1 MAGLLRAYASSKYL
15 PSPLS
20 APATKATL
28 IIALTQSK
36 LRYTFQNAGQLFTLF
51 GSLKSLWRH
60 LWRSLHSLLQTS
72 NKQQLALL

>member
-51 GSLKSLWRH
+51 TQSQITLEALMEVI
-60 LWRSLHSLLQTS
+60 T
-72 NKQQLALL
+72 QLTANIQ

>member
-28 IIALTQSK
+28 MIALTQSK

-51 GSLKSLWRH
+51 TQSQITLEALM
-60 LWRSLHSLLQTS
+60 QVIT
-72 NKQQLALL
+72 QLTANIQ

>member
-1 MAGLLRAYASSKYL
+1 MAGLLRAHASSKYL

-28 IIALTQSK
+28 MIALTQTK

-51 GSLKSLWRH
+51 TQSQITLEALMEVI
-60 LWRSLHSLLQTS
+60 T
-72 NKQQLALL
+72 QLTANIQ

>member
-28 IIALTQSK
+28 MIALTQSK

-51 GSLKSLWRH
+51 TQSQITLEALMEVI
-60 LWRSLHSLLQTS
+60 T
-72 NKQQLALL
+72 QLTANIQ

>member
-1 MAGLLRAYASSKYL
+1 MAGLSRAHASSKYL

-28 IIALTQSK
+28 MIALTQSK

-51 GSLKSLWRH
+51 T
-60 LWRSLHSLLQTS
+60 RSQITLEALMEVIT
-72 NKQQLALL
+72 QLTANIQ